1 MLILSSLKL
10 IIQPMD
16 IFVSGRLCLL
26 GEHSDWAGE
35 YRQVNPQL
43 KPGCAIV
50 VGTNQGVYAHVER
63 HSRLVFQTLHSA
75 QRLELA
81 MDEELLLGMAQ
92 TNNFYSYV
100 AGVAY
105 QALIRYQVG
114 GLTIDNYRMDLP
126 LQKGLSSSAAICVL
140 VARAFNRL
148 YQLGL
153 NTAAEMELAYWGERT
168 TPSQCGR
175 LDQACAYGKR
185 PILMTFD
192 GDHWATQALSVGQD
206 LHLIIVDLAGAKNTQ
221 VILTQLHRCYPQALD
236 HTARQVQQYLG
247 EINQELVNRAVAAI
261 EQGNTAE
268 IGAVMTLAQAEFDRY
283 IAPACREQLDAPI
296 LHQLLNYAP
305 LQPYICGGK
314 GVGSQGDGTAQ
325 LIAFDQKSQAQAI
338 ALIEQNFPQMQCYQL
353 NIPQQVCF

>member
-1 MLILSSLKL
+1 
-10 IIQPMD
+10 MD

-43 KPGCAIV
+43 KSGCAIV
-50 VGTNQGVYAHVER
+50 VGTNQGVYARVER

-81 MDEELLLGMAQ
+81 MDEKLLLGMAQ

-105 QALIRYQVG
+105 QALVRYQVG

-192 GDHWATQALSVGQD
+192 GDHCTSQALSVGQD
-206 LHLIIVDLAGAKNTQ
+206 
-221 VILTQLHRCYPQALD
+221 
-236 HTARQVQQYLG
+236 
-247 EINQELVNRAVAAI
+247 
-261 EQGNTAE
+261 
-268 IGAVMTLAQAEFDRY
+268 
-283 IAPACREQLDAPI
+283 
-296 LHQLLNYAP
+296 
-305 LQPYICGGK
+305 
-314 GVGSQGDGTAQ
+314 
-325 LIAFDQKSQAQAI
+325 
-338 ALIEQNFPQMQCYQL
+338 
-353 NIPQQVCF
+353 